1 MTTFKGKLLPTQ
13 HKFVHDFEHRELAMV
28 AGYGSGKS
36 QGAAC
41 KAIKLAALNK
51 GFSGA
56 ILSPTHGMLVQT
68 LIPTLEDTLIEMK
81 IKYDY
86 RASPTPVFTIIWRG
100 GKSKIYCRS
109 AENYRRLASLNL
121 SWAVVDEC
129 DMIDKETG
137 LLMWKMLKS
146 RLRTGN
152 LRQLCATSTPEG
164 YNLLHEIFV
173 KKNNTSRN
181 YYRASTYE
189 NYHLPDDYIEGL
201 LQDYSAAEIDAYLNG
216 EFTNLRSGTVYHCFN
231 RNDSNTDKTVD
242 SFTKYKD
249 DKPITAAALHIGV
262 DFNIGKTCGMVCVL
276 SKGLVYVVD
285 EFIKL
290 RDTEQL
296 IDAINARY
304 PNHQIYV
311 YPDSSGKSQQTAT
324 TQTDIALLKNAFGD
338 RNIRF
343 PSRNPRIMNRV
354 KSVNAMFLNGHDNRR
369 MFVNTETCHELT
381 SCLEEQAFD
390 PKTGLPDK
398 KNNYD
403 HPLDALGYFVHYNN
417 PIISRPTARNI

>member
-13 HKFVHDFEHRELAMV
+13 YKFVHDFEYRELAFV

-41 KAIKLAALNK
+41 KAILLASKNK

-68 LIPTLEDTLIEMK
+68 LIPTLEDTLIQMK
-81 IKYDY
+81 VKYDY
-86 RASPTPVFTIIWRG
+86 RASPTPVFTLIWKS

-121 SWAVVDEC
+121 AWAVVDEC

-152 LRQLCATSTPEG
+152 VRQLCATSTPEG

-173 KKNNTSRN
+173 KQNNKSRH

-189 NYHLPDDYIEGL
+189 NHHLPADYIPGL
-201 LQDYSAAEIDAYLNG
+201 LEDYSAAEIDAYLDG
-216 EFTNLRSGTVYHCFN
+216 KFTNLRAGTVYHCFD
-231 RNDSNTDKTVD
+231 RVD
-242 SFTKYKD
+242 SHTPNTVESFKTETTL
-249 DKPITAAALHIGV
+249 PVLHIGC
-262 DFNIGKTCGMVCVL
+262 DFNVGKTCGIVAVL
-276 SKGLVYVVD
+276 QDGIAFIVD
-285 EFIKL
+285 EFTDL

-296 IDAINARY
+296 INAIDRRY
-304 PNHQIYV
+304 PDHTIIM

-324 TQTDIALLKNAFGD
+324 TLTDIALLKSAFGSG
-338 RNIRF
+338 NVKYKAA
-343 PSRNPRIMNRV
+343 NPKIINRV
-354 KSVNAMFLNGHDNRR
+354 KAVNAMFLNGAEVRR
-369 MFVNTETCHELT
+369 MFVNTEKCHELT
-381 SCLEEQAFD
+381 SCLEAQAYD
-390 PKTGLPDK
+390 PKTGKPDK

-403 HPLDALGYFVHYNN
+403 HPLDALGYFIYFTN
-417 PIISRPTARNI
+417 PITGRATLRNI